1 MSAQQER
8 VNLSRSEEVRAS
20 NDHIAER
27 AVRLHFVSRVPM
39 LCECS
44 DPSCHS
50 ILLIGLER
58 YAELRDEGFFSAP
71 GHAIDDAEPGL
82 REDGYWLHRPHERT
96 GAPTRIQR

>member
-1 MSAQQER
+1 MI
-8 VNLSRSEEVRAS
+8 LSRSEDARSS

-39 LCECS
+39 LCERG

-58 YAELRDEGFFSAP
+58 DDELRDTGFFTAP
-71 GHAIDDAEPGL
+71 NHTIDNAEPGL
-82 REDGYWLHRPHERT
+82 REDGYWLHRPRERG
-96 GAPTRIQR
+96 GAPTRVQS